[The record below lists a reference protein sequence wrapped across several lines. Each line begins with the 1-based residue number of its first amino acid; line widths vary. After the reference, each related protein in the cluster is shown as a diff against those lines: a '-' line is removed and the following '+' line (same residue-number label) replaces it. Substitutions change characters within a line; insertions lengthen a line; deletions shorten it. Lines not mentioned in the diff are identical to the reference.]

1 MAKLAIVC
9 DACTDIMEQNA
20 TIHLV
25 TYKVFVIDN
34 DTGFRGHMLCTT
46 SIDAS
51 DNSNKVREAYVD
63 GVVASCAEQG
73 ITLSRGDVVSHQFFR
88 AP

>member
-20 TIHLV
+20 TVHLV

-34 DTGFRGHMLCTT
+34 DTGFRGHMLCET

-51 DNSNKVREAYVD
+51 DNSNKVREAYVN
-63 GVVASCAEQG
+63 GVVTSAAAQG
-73 ITLSRGDVVSHQFFR
+73 ITLQAGDVVSHQFFR